1 MTHRN
6 FLRGKRKPERN
17 IFLGTQWGKNLM
29 YFQLESKIG
38 KIKRIQQ
45 KKYLEETITKNYPKL
60 INNID

>member
-1 MTHRN
+1 
-6 FLRGKRKPERN
+6 
-17 IFLGTQWGKNLM
+17 M

-38 KIKRIQQ
+38 KIQRIQQ